1 MIGLKSEYSMGK
13 LELTAKEQD
22 TQVSG
27 WKIIEKRSG
36 VRGIL
41 AELT

>member
-13 LELTAKEQD
+13 LELRAKEQD
-22 TQVSG
+22 IQVSG
-27 WKIIEKRSG
+27 WKIEKRSG